1 MWNSSDEAGMSS
13 PSSTPSGAKGSF
25 WRSPALWLAM
35 VLLIVAATYL
45 QAPRIGFIW
54 DDHLLIEGQASRP
67 LSDVI
72 STPYWRRADLGL
84 ATGAY
89 HRPVTELTWAL
100 DRAVY
105 GAGPAGFHVTNVLIH
120 LIVCALLFFLC
131 RAAGAPPPH
140 AAFAAAIFGVTPR
153 LLESIG
159 CASGRTDPL
168 ATLACLAAL
177 LAWGR
182 GGAPPARRALAA
194 LLLFAGL
201 LAKEVAIAG
210 VLAIA
215 ALELAR
221 VRRGET
227 TPRDALQDITP
238 VAVAMML
245 WLALRSAALTGA
257 AVASTGFSI
266 GDRVLFVP
274 QALGR
279 YVLMLL
285 SPFEPTLRIGRLG
298 VIDGFEVAIGAATIA
313 GVAALAVRA
322 WRDRWS
328 PPLIAAATL
337 GGLSIAPVLHFFAPL
352 QEVVASD
359 RYLYLPLAALLWAL
373 TPGIAR
379 ALEAGRPARLRG
391 ALAFAAAG
399 LVLAL
404 AWTTANTIELWRDEP
419 SLWQATARDAH
430 PLDSLPHTT
439 LGGLAGQRGQP
450 EAAIL
455 HFERAAQ
462 IDAAYA
468 QRVGIAAG
476 DPQRDGALA
485 LALSELGRGDEALA
499 TIRRGLRDHP
509 GVPILQRDLGLVR
522 ARRLEFAA
530 AEAALA
536 EAERLHPGIDPGGS
550 LLARIREA
558 AALWRSLP
566 EPRTDEPIRIR
577 AMRARVLAQV
587 GQMAGAA
594 ALFAEVARAP
604 SASPEDVRLAA
615 LFLVHRGSIEAADE
629 ALSRLE
635 GLGPAHASDIAG
647 LRQTLS
653 SRRAASAPA
662 A

>member
-13 PSSTPSGAKGSF
+13 PSSTPSGAEGSF

-379 ALEAGRPARLRG
+379 ALDSGRPAHLRG

-404 AWTTANTIELWRDEP
+404 AGATSHPSGRRRPATHIRWIRCPTRHSADWRASGDSPRRRSCTSSARRRSTLPTRSASASRRAIRSATGRWRWRSPSWGAATRRSPRSAGGCGITAACRSCSAISAWSVPGGWSSRPPRRRSRRP
-419 SLWQATARDAH
+419 SACIRAST
-430 PLDSLPHTT
+430 
-439 LGGLAGQRGQP
+439 
-450 EAAIL
+450 
-455 HFERAAQ
+455 RAA
-462 IDAAYA
+462 AC
-468 QRVGIAAG
+468 
-476 DPQRDGALA
+476 
-485 LALSELGRGDEALA
+485 SRGS
-499 TIRRGLRDHP
+499 
-509 GVPILQRDLGLVR
+509 
-522 ARRLEFAA
+522 ARR
-530 AEAALA
+530 
-536 EAERLHPGIDPGGS
+536 RRSG
-550 LLARIREA
+550 ARS
-558 AALWRSLP
+558 RS
-566 EPRTDEPIRIR
+566 
-577 AMRARVLAQV
+577 
-587 GQMAGAA
+587 
-594 ALFAEVARAP
+594 RAP
-604 SASPEDVRLAA
+604 TSRSESARC
-615 LFLVHRGSIEAADE
+615 
-629 ALSRLE
+629 
-635 GLGPAHASDIAG
+635 AHASSPRSVRWRALLRSSPRWRARPPQARKTYVSPPSSSSIAA
-647 LRQTLS
+647 R
-653 SRRAASAPA
+653 SRRRMRR
-662 A
+662 